1 MGMLSGMQKNNLKME
16 KCVVS
21 KPYNPEEKC
30 EQLVENI
37 KLLCKERAISY
48 YALAQKADISTS
60 ALHSMMTGKT
70 KPYMYTVYKLC
81 NALEIPISELLIDEE
96 CEEQEVL
103 TFDELQMLAVY
114 RQLSVGE
121 KDLIHDVV
129 KLLQGYEVKR
139 KYGRQENRP

>member
-96 CEEQEVL
+96 CEEQAVL

-139 KYGRQENRP
+139 K

>member
-1 MGMLSGMQKNNLKME
+1 MGMLSGMQKNDLKME

-129 KLLQGYEVKR
+129 KLLQV
-139 KYGRQENRP
+139 NITMW

>member
-96 CEEQEVL
+96 CEDQEVL

-139 KYGRQENRP
+139 K

>member
-81 NALEIPISELLIDEE
+81 NALEILISELLIDEE

-139 KYGRQENRP
+139 K

>member
-1 MGMLSGMQKNNLKME
+1 MGMLSGMQKNDLKME

-96 CEEQEVL
+96 CEEKEVL
-103 TFDELQMLAVY
+103 TFDDLQMLAVY

-139 KYGRQENRP
+139 K

>member
-37 KLLCKERAISY
+37 KLLCKERAISQ

-139 KYGRQENRP
+139 K

>member
-30 EQLVENI
+30 EQLAENI

-139 KYGRQENRP
+139 K

>member
-70 KPYMYTVYKLC
+70 KPYRYTVYKLC

-139 KYGRQENRP
+139 K

>member
-81 NALEIPISELLIDEE
+81 NALEIPIDEE

-139 KYGRQENRP
+139 K

>member
-1 MGMLSGMQKNNLKME
+1 MGMLSGMQKNDLKME

-96 CEEQEVL
+96 CEEKEVL

-129 KLLQGYEVKR
+129 KLLQGYEGKR
-139 KYGRQENRP
+139 K

>member
-1 MGMLSGMQKNNLKME
+1 MGMLSGMQKNDLKME

-129 KLLQGYEVKR
+129 KLLQG
-139 KYGRQENRP
+139 

>member
-103 TFDELQMLAVY
+103 IFDELQMLAVY

-139 KYGRQENRP
+139 K

>member
-96 CEEQEVL
+96 CEEQEVI

-139 KYGRQENRP
+139 K

>member
-1 MGMLSGMQKNNLKME
+1 MGMLSGMQKNDLKME

-48 YALAQKADISTS
+48 YALSQKADISTS

-139 KYGRQENRP
+139 K

>member
-114 RQLSVGE
+114 RQLSVGD

-129 KLLQGYEVKR
+129 KILQGYEVKR
-139 KYGRQENRP
+139 K

>member
-1 MGMLSGMQKNNLKME
+1 MGMLSGMQKNDLKME

-60 ALHSMMTGKT
+60 DLHSMMTGKT

-139 KYGRQENRP
+139 K

>member
-1 MGMLSGMQKNNLKME
+1 MGMLSGMQKNDLKME
-16 KCVVS
+16 KYVVS

-70 KPYMYTVYKLC
+70 KPYIYTVYKLC
-81 NALEIPISELLIDEE
+81 NALEIPISELLIDED

-114 RQLSVGE
+114 RQLSVGD

-129 KLLQGYEVKR
+129 KLLQGYKVER
-139 KYGRQENRP
+139 K

>member
-1 MGMLSGMQKNNLKME
+1 MGMLSCMQKNNLKME

-96 CEEQEVL
+96 CEEKEVL

-139 KYGRQENRP
+139 K

>member
-30 EQLVENI
+30 EQLVENF

-114 RQLSVGE
+114 RQLSVGD

-139 KYGRQENRP
+139 K

>member
-1 MGMLSGMQKNNLKME
+1 MGMLSGMQKNDLKME

-70 KPYMYTVYKLC
+70 KLYMYTVYKLC

-96 CEEQEVL
+96 CEEKEVL

-139 KYGRQENRP
+139 K

>member
-1 MGMLSGMQKNNLKME
+1 MGMLSGMQKNDLKME

-48 YALAQKADISTS
+48 YAMAQKADISTS

-96 CEEQEVL
+96 CEEKEVL

-139 KYGRQENRP
+139 K

>member
-1 MGMLSGMQKNNLKME
+1 MGMLSGMQKNDLKME

-21 KPYNPEEKC
+21 KQYNPEEKC

-139 KYGRQENRP
+139 K

>member
-81 NALEIPISELLIDEE
+81 NALEIPISELLFDEE

-139 KYGRQENRP
+139 K

>member
-1 MGMLSGMQKNNLKME
+1 MQKNDLKME

-139 KYGRQENRP
+139 K

>member
-1 MGMLSGMQKNNLKME
+1 MGMLSGMQKNDLKME
-16 KCVVS
+16 KCVVT

-96 CEEQEVL
+96 CEEKEVL

-114 RQLSVGE
+114 RQLSVGD

-129 KLLQGYEVKR
+129 KILQGYEVKR
-139 KYGRQENRP
+139 K

>member
-1 MGMLSGMQKNNLKME
+1 MGMLSGMQKNDLKME
-16 KCVVS
+16 NCVVS
-21 KPYNPEEKC
+21 KPYNPEEEC

-139 KYGRQENRP
+139 K

>member
-1 MGMLSGMQKNNLKME
+1 MGMLSGMQKNDLKME

-37 KLLCKERAISY
+37 KLPCKERAISY

-96 CEEQEVL
+96 CEEKEVL

-139 KYGRQENRP
+139 K

>member
-121 KDLIHDVV
+121 RDLIHDVV

-139 KYGRQENRP
+139 K

>member
-1 MGMLSGMQKNNLKME
+1 MGMLSGMQKNDLKME

-103 TFDELQMLAVY
+103 TFVELQMLAVY

-139 KYGRQENRP
+139 K

>member
-1 MGMLSGMQKNNLKME
+1 MGMLSGMQKNDLKME
-16 KCVVS
+16 KYIVS

-114 RQLSVGE
+114 RQLSVGD

-129 KLLQGYEVKR
+129 KLLQGYKVER
-139 KYGRQENRP
+139 K

>member
-1 MGMLSGMQKNNLKME
+1 MGMLSGIQKNNLKME

-139 KYGRQENRP
+139 K

>member
-1 MGMLSGMQKNNLKME
+1 MGMLSGMQKNDLKME

-96 CEEQEVL
+96 CEEQEML

-139 KYGRQENRP
+139 K

>member
-1 MGMLSGMQKNNLKME
+1 MGMLSGMQKNDLKME

-70 KPYMYTVYKLC
+70 KPYIYTVYKLC

-139 KYGRQENRP
+139 K

>member
-1 MGMLSGMQKNNLKME
+1 MGMLSGMQKNDLNME

-21 KPYNPEEKC
+21 KPYNPEEIC

-139 KYGRQENRP
+139 K

>member
-1 MGMLSGMQKNNLKME
+1 MGMLSGMQKNDLKME

-48 YALAQKADISTS
+48 YALAQKADISIS

-139 KYGRQENRP
+139 K

>member
-37 KLLCKERAISY
+37 KLLCKERAISF

-139 KYGRQENRP
+139 K

>member
-1 MGMLSGMQKNNLKME
+1 MGMLSGMQKNDLKME

-60 ALHSMMTGKT
+60 ALHSMMTEKT

-139 KYGRQENRP
+139 K

>member
-1 MGMLSGMQKNNLKME
+1 MGMLSGMQKNDLKME

-96 CEEQEVL
+96 CEEKEVL

-114 RQLSVGE
+114 RQLSVGD

-139 KYGRQENRP
+139 K

>member
-1 MGMLSGMQKNNLKME
+1 MLSGMQKNDLKME

-21 KPYNPEEKC
+21 KPYNLEEKC

-96 CEEQEVL
+96 CEEKEVL

-139 KYGRQENRP
+139 K